1 MRAAAFHMI
10 VLAVLWLPTSVV
22 AKDKPQSVGLLA
34 GAFAPNAGGQE
45 ALSLR
50 WAREKHEISAFSN
63 SYLLAGGRP
72 LVGGMWS
79 RRLPV
84 CDHSCWWQFW
94 SQMGA
99 GLSTAGPL
107 LEISWGMQIPLLP
120 LWLPRPAFA
129 GVPALRIDFATH
141 MFITRKRF
149 VVWSYPL
156 WAGIAV
162 PF

>member
-1 MRAAAFHMI
+1 MI
-10 VLAVLWLPTSVV
+10 LLWGLLLPTLGA
-22 AKDKPQSVGLLA
+22 AKDKPQSLGLLV

-50 WAREKHEISAFSN
+50 WTREKYEFSGLTN
-63 SYLLAGGRP
+63 SYLLAGGKP
-72 LVGGMWS
+72 LIGAMAS
-79 RRLPV
+79 RRLPL
-84 CDHSCWWQFW
+84 CDQSCWWQFW
-94 SQMGA
+94 SQVGA

-107 LEISWGMQIPLLP
+107 LEISWGMQMPLLP
-120 LWLPRPAFA
+120 LWLPRPSFV

-141 MFITRKRF
+141 MFITRKRL